1 MGIRIQPLEIEVP
14 KEDPF
19 KYDLLDR
26 KEQVEAL
33 TNVVSNIEGPCVLAV
48 DAAWGTGKT
57 TFIRIWDQYL
67 RNREFPVVRINAWE
81 TDFSGNPFVAL
92 TSGLTEGFKHC
103 TGQAPTEKIDALKKG
118 AKEVLRKVAPGS
130 IRLLAGMIPVVG
142 AEVGN
147 AMGAYAEEAL
157 SDFPG
162 AEKSIK
168 EFRKSLKEVAVALSE
183 EAPNRPLVVFIDE
196 LDRCRP
202 SYAIEFLEVAKH
214 LFSVDKV
221 VFVLAVHRQQLAHSI
236 RAVYGAEFDAER
248 YLGRFFDADFQIPS
262 PDRAGF
268 INGLLRATR
277 LDDYFNAPEIATP
290 TTQQVSSR
298 LVKFLGAADLGL
310 RDIAQAVHRL
320 GLVLMSLSPA
330 QQASVAWALV
340 ALIIRTL
347 DSNLY
352 YRFTRGEAT
361 DQMVVNMLATKLGR
375 PEVRLSQETAWIE
388 AYIILGAQEIA
399 TYDGVVNSVT
409 NSPLLDLYET
419 FAKSGLLNDP
429 ETDRAIRILRDVGR
443 LKDSVDMRDR
453 PREMGFTIAVK
464 RLELLSGDLRGD
476 GDK

>member
-67 RNREFPVVRINAWE
+67 QNRGFPVVRINAWE

-92 TSGLTEGFKHC
+92 TSGLTEGFRYC
-103 TGQAPTEKIDALKKG
+103 IGQAPTEKIDALKKG

-157 SDFPG
+157 SDFPE

-262 PDRAGF
+262 SSRAGF
-268 INGLLRATR
+268 INGLLQATQ
-277 LDDYFNAPEIATP
+277 LDDYFNSVAVATP
-290 TTQQVSSR
+290 TAQDVSSV
-298 LVKFLGAADLGL
+298 LVDFFGASDLGL

-330 QQASVAWALV
+330 QQAYVTWALV

-347 DSNLY
+347 DSELY
-352 YRFTRGEAT
+352 KRFIRGEAT
-361 DQMVVNMLATKLGR
+361 DRVVVDMLATKIGR
-375 PEVRLSQETAWIE
+375 PESTLSNKTAWIE
-388 AYIILGAQEIA
+388 PYIILGAQRIVAGDE
-399 TYDGVVNSVT
+399 GVIRAD
-409 NSPLLDLYET
+409 NSPLMDLYK
-419 FAKSGLLNDP
+419 KSEDSGMVSGPDTAHARRVLTAVERLYESDEVSRRP
-429 ETDRAIRILRDVGR
+429 VG
-443 LKDSVDMRDR
+443 V
-453 PREMGFTIAVK
+453 GFTIAVE
-464 RLELLSGDLRGD
+464 RLELLSGERMED